1 MGCGSLADGS
11 LIGAANNGE
20 TDDHIRRRASRRAGH
35 HGRAR
40 IRAAVVAM
48 TNSRSQPKI
57 EELIERINRAQVGWL
72 PTIGEVVTVTFDV
85 SERDILVEAVNS
97 HAALAKALEDA
108 REFLDPDLDPPRKSN
123 REMIE
128 QIDGALSHRS
138 ARP

>member
-1 MGCGSLADGS
+1 
-11 LIGAANNGE
+11 
-20 TDDHIRRRASRRAGH
+20 
-35 HGRAR
+35 
-40 IRAAVVAM
+40 M